1 MATNVENPNE
11 VKPVKPAFKFGGIK
25 IEIEHLFP
33 TKLLPADVIKSA
45 KYKQT
50 EVSIKKIG
58 IIEPPIVFPKSDQP
72 GNYLLLDGHMR
83 IQILQNMGVKEVL
96 CLIST
101 EDEGY
106 IANKDVNRLAAIQ
119 EHFMIMRAIDR
130 GVSEDELAAT
140 LGVDVKSIINKTKL
154 LDGICPEAVNL
165 LKDHQVPLRTFSF
178 LKKMQP
184 ERQMQAANH
193 MVALN
198 NMTESFAKSLLIATK
213 SNMLIEPEKPKKIE
227 GLSSEQIAN
236 LESELGNLEQD
247 FKIAEE
253 GLGSDILRLVVY
265 RGYIRNIMNNNEI
278 SAYILRTQPVYY
290 EEFKKFIE
298 SPLTE
303 SQPT

>member
-1 MATNVENPNE
+1 MATTEEKPKE
-11 VKPVKPAFKFGGIK
+11 IKPVKPAFEFGGIRID
-25 IEIEHLFP
+25 IERLFP
-33 TKLLPADVIKSA
+33 TKLLPPDVCKSA

-50 EVSIKKIG
+50 EISIKKIG
-58 IIEPPIVFPKSDQP
+58 IIEPPIVFPKNDLP

-83 IQILQNMGVKEVL
+83 IQILQNMGAKDVL

-106 IANKDVNRLAAIQ
+106 IANKDVNRLATIQ
-119 EHFMIMRAIDR
+119 EHFMIMRAIER
-130 GVSEDELAAT
+130 GVSVDELAAT
-140 LGVDVKSIINKTKL
+140 LGVDVKKIVDKTKL
-154 LDGICPEAVNL
+154 LDGICPEAVHL
-165 LKDHQVPLRTFSF
+165 LKDRQVPLRTFSF
-178 LKKMQP
+178 LKKMKP
-184 ERQMQAANH
+184 DRQIQAANH
-193 MVALN
+193 MIVLN

-213 SNMLIEPEKPKKIE
+213 SNMLVEPDKPKKIE
-227 GLSSEQIAN
+227 GLSSEQVLN
-236 LESELGNLEQD
+236 LEAELGNLELE

-265 RGYIRNIMNNNEI
+265 RGYLKKIMNNSEV
-278 SAYILRTQPVYY
+278 AAFILQTQPVYF